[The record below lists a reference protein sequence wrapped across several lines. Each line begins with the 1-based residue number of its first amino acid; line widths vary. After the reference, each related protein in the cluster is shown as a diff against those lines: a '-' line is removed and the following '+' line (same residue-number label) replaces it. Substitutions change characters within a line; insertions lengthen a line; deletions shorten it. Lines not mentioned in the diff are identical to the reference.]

1 MSALAMGYGHRDV
14 VALLLRQLDEA
25 ELRRTL
31 SPGEWPWNPTII
43 DAWLVCAVAKVWS
56 KGETEAWPWEMP
68 QVLAQ
73 REEIVHM
80 LLDHGANPAVEQ
92 EFGNSLL
99 FCACQWAGSSVTQR
113 LIATTAAD
121 VNTRRAHTDHWEGP
135 RGGRQV
141 TALQLAATHQNL
153 AAVKSLIAAGASAQ
167 LTDENGRNALHWALM
182 GRRRHVGAE
191 VRRCRSGT
199 DDCETAVVWSRPL
212 DIMAELLP
220 CVTDVSVTDSFGRTA
235 LHYAAKS
242 FLWDA
247 MAVLIRSGA
256 DGSLRDSDGCTAV
269 FYMARTA
276 PLQWMLTALRDSLDD
291 DIPLS
296 ESYLL
301 GLRLLGQQLRDSKAP
316 MGLDLR
322 CLGGQTALIAAYR
335 EANLPMVEMLLS
347 LHAQVNIAD
356 DEGQTAL
363 PHAVISAYEIAPSY
377 REAAARTEE
386 MRRPLL
392 DAGIDE
398 SIRDHARKTAADV
411 ESELEAKYRP
421 NGDRNRLQYK
431 PRRSMAHYEF

>member
-1 MSALAMGYGHRDV
+1 M
-14 VALLLRQLDEA
+14 
-25 ELRRTL
+25 
-31 SPGEWPWNPTII
+31 
-43 DAWLVCAVAKVWS
+43 
-56 KGETEAWPWEMP
+56 
-68 QVLAQ
+68 
-73 REEIVHM
+73 
-80 LLDHGANPAVEQ
+80 
-92 EFGNSLL
+92 
-99 FCACQWAGSSVTQR
+99 
-113 LIATTAAD
+113 
-121 VNTRRAHTDHWEGP
+121 
-135 RGGRQV
+135 
-141 TALQLAATHQNL
+141 
-153 AAVKSLIAAGASAQ
+153 
-167 LTDENGRNALHWALM
+167 
-182 GRRRHVGAE
+182 
-191 VRRCRSGT
+191 
-199 DDCETAVVWSRPL
+199 
-212 DIMAELLP
+212 
-220 CVTDVSVTDSFGRTA
+220 TDVSVTDSFGRTA

-242 FLWDA
+242 FLWEA

-276 PLQWMLTALRDSLDD
+276 PLQWMLTALRDSFDD
-291 DIPLS
+291 DSPLS
-296 ESYLL
+296 EGYLL

-322 CLGGQTALIAAYR
+322 CLGGQTALIAACR
-335 EANLPMVEMLLS
+335 EANVPMVETLLS
-347 LHAQVNIAD
+347 LYAQVNIAD